1 MIYPFSSYQY
11 KCENEVV
18 RELLERVDWDAQT
31 AKDVEGRAAQ
41 LVRDV
46 REQKGKGGQLEAF
59 LQEFSL
65 NTEEGLAMMCLA
77 EALLRIPDPATAS
90 LLIRDKVVAAQWLQK
105 QGSDAKDWKAKAAGL
120 GMAITRKTL
129 DSAFAKLGEPVIRE
143 AMVRAMQMMGKQF
156 VMGTTIEKAFS
167 HGRQYERQGYMMS
180 YDMLGEG
187 ARDAKSA
194 EYYFEVYRQALQTLI
209 EKNDPHDN
217 GKAGLSVKL
226 SALHPRYCHAQKD
239 HCVPEIYEKL
249 KTLCVLAASGDVLLT
264 VDAEE
269 ANRLD
274 LSIEIIEDI
283 LECPE
288 LKDWDGFG
296 LAVQAYQKR
305 ALPLIDYLAGRA
317 RDTGRKIHVRLVKG
331 AYWDTEIKLAQMG
344 GFEEYPVFTRKCNTD
359 LSFLACAQALLS
371 HQDVIYPMF
380 ATHNAHTIAA
390 VEHIAQQSSAL
401 YEYQRLH
408 GMGEALYAHI
418 VGANTRVRIYAPV
431 GSHEDLLPYLVRR
444 LLENG
449 ANSSFVNQILDHSV
463 AAESIVGDPVQ
474 QVHGYDVYRH
484 SAIPLPRDIFGQN
497 RINSK
502 GCDFDSVLV
511 SGACV
516 NFIEGYMLQ
525 GKPYS
530 YVQGKAYDTVDE
542 RMIPRAFEAAQG
554 VFPEWNALDIERRS
568 GMVERFADLLE
579 DHSKELMAI
588 LVHEAGKT
596 IVDAQGELREA
607 VDFCRYYA
615 AQARSIFDTNGQVM
629 PGYTGEENRL
639 LLQGRGVFVCV
650 SPWNFPLAIFT
661 GQIIAAVI
669 AGNAVIAKPASQTRY
684 IATRAVELMHKAGI
698 PAAIVQLLLGD
709 GAFGG
714 KIIAHESVAGVAFTG
729 STATAKKIQQSLVV
743 HNDAIVPFI
752 AETGGQNAMIVD
764 SSALPE
770 QVVDDVLHSAFG
782 SAGQRCSALRVLY
795 VQEDIEERVLD
806 LLRGAMAEI
815 RVGDPAMLS
824 TDVGYVIDEGAKR
837 ALDEHMSYISGH
849 GELIAQAPLGHDL
862 SNNGRFFAPIAYKI
876 PNIHVLKEE
885 VFGPVLHVVSYAA
898 DEIEQVIEQIN
909 ATGYGLTFGVH
920 SRIEQV
926 QKRLSSSVDAGNIY
940 INRGMTGAVVGVQP
954 FGGMGLSGSG
964 PKAGGPHYLHAFAVE
979 KVITTDTTASGGNA
993 SLVSLMDE

>member
-18 RELLERVDWDAQT
+18 RELLARIDWDAQT
-31 AKDVEGRAAQ
+31 AKDVENRAAT

-46 REQKGKGGQLEAF
+46 REQKGKGGQLEVF

-105 QGSDAKDWKAKAAGL
+105 QGSDVKDWKAKAAGL

-194 EYYFEVYRQALQTLI
+194 ERYFDVYMQALHVLI

-226 SALHPRYCHAQKD
+226 SALHPRYCYAQKD
-239 HCVPEIYEKL
+239 RCVPAIYEKL
-249 KTLCVLAASGDVLLT
+249 KALCILAASGDVLLT

-269 ANRLD
+269 VNRLD
-274 LSIEIIEDI
+274 LSVEIIEDI

-317 RDTGRKIHVRLVKG
+317 RDTGQKIHVRLVKG
-331 AYWDTEIKLAQMG
+331 AYWDTEIKIAQVG

-359 LSFLACAQALLS
+359 LSYLACAQALFS
-371 HQDVIYPMF
+371 YQDVIYPMF

-390 VEHIAQQSSAL
+390 IEHVAKQYSAP

-408 GMGEALYAHI
+408 GMGEALYAH
-418 VGANTRVRIYAPV
+418 VVSADRRVRIYAPV
-431 GSHEDLLPYLVRR
+431 GPHEDLLPYLVRR

-449 ANSSFVNQILDHSV
+449 ANSSFVNQLLDHQV
-463 AAESIVGDPVQ
+463 RAEDIVCDPVQ
-474 QVHGYDVYRH
+474 QVHSYDVYRH
-484 SAIPLPRDIFGQN
+484 SSISLPRDIFGQY
-497 RINSK
+497 RVNSS
-502 GCDFDSVLV
+502 GRDLDNLSV
-511 SGACV
+511 SGAYV
-516 NFIEGYMLQ
+516 NFIEGYVSQ
-525 GKPYS
+525 PQPRS
-530 YVQGKAYDTVDE
+530 YVQGKAFDAVDE
-542 RMIPRAFEAAQG
+542 RMIARAFDAAQS
-554 VFPEWNALDIERRS
+554 VFPEWNALDVGRRS
-568 GMVERFADLLE
+568 GIIERFADLLE
-579 DHSKELMAI
+579 EHSKELMAI

-596 IVDAQGELREA
+596 IVDAQDELREA

-615 AQARSIFDTNGQVM
+615 AQAKEIFDANGQVM

-639 LLQGRGVFVCV
+639 IMQGRGVFVCI

-661 GQIIAAVI
+661 GQIVAALM

-684 IATRAVELMHKAGI
+684 IATRTVELMHKAGV
-698 PAAIVQLLLGD
+698 PSAIIQLLLGD

-714 KIIAHESVAGVAFTG
+714 KIIAHEAVSGVAFTG

-764 SSALPE
+764 SSALLE
-770 QVVDDVLHSAFG
+770 QVIDDVLHSAFG

-806 LLRGAMAEI
+806 LLRGAMAEMRI
-815 RVGDPAMLS
+815 GDPAMLS
-824 TDVGYVIDEGAKR
+824 TDVGYVIDEAAKR
-837 ALDEHMSYISGH
+837 MLDEHVSYIAEH
-849 GELIAQAPLGHDL
+849 GDLIAKVELDSDL
-862 SNNGRFFAPIAYKI
+862 SDNGRFFAPIAYKI
-876 PNIHVLKEE
+876 SNIHVLKEE
-885 VFGPVLHVVSYAA
+885 VFGPVLHVISYAA
-898 DEIEQVIEQIN
+898 GDIDQVVEDIN

-920 SRIEQV
+920 SRIEKV
-926 QKRLSSSVDAGNIY
+926 QRRLSSSVNAGNIY

-954 FGGMGLSGSG
+954 FGGVGLSGSG
-964 PKAGGPHYLHAFAVE
+964 PKAGGPHYLYAFAVE